1 MANVNLVNPITNQFQ
16 KHSEMGPINHPQMVL
31 YVYGFGLPTLHQ
43 FVEPFL
49 VPAVPFLSD
58 GRSHRL
64 SLKRN
69 QRRARHGGNHRSS
82 CPRAGGSWFFS
93 LSLSHSIYIYM
104 HMCYISTCAF
114 MFNLQTVGSLSNICA
129 LWLQVG
135 KIMMEYGKWPIYRWF
150 TY

>member
-82 CPRAGGSWFFS
+82 CPRAGGS
-93 LSLSHSIYIYM
+93 
-104 HMCYISTCAF
+104 
-114 MFNLQTVGSLSNICA
+114 
-129 LWLQVG
+129 
-135 KIMMEYGKWPIYRWF
+135 
-150 TY
+150 